1 MVGVGNFQKNV
12 PAQAGK
18 LLKNNCAEG
27 PWVNIK
33 QELSTIHAGHV
44 FNDKKNSCTEQ
55 NTQPEGEK
63 KNMSQIRIR
72 A

>member
-44 FNDKKNSCTEQ
+44 FNDKK
-55 NTQPEGEK
+55 K
-63 KNMSQIRIR
+63 FLHR
-72 A
+72 AKYTT